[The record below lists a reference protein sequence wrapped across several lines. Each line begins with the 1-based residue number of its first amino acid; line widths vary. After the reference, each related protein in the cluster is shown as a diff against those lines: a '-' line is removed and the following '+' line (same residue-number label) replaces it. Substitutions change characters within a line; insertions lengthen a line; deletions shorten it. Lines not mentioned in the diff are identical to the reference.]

1 MCSSDLGNQTFHA
14 VKLRGVAM
22 EFNGVERL
30 ITACARGDEAGV
42 QTMAAAEPQ
51 LVQELLAQGGSLL
64 AEFAGNNNTRGVG
77 LLLELGVKV
86 TALYDG
92 DPYFGIPNNSTA
104 LHVAAWKA
112 WHKTVKFLIER
123 GAPVNA
129 GDGNGMTPLQLAVR
143 ACVDSYWTNR
153 RSPESVEALLRAGAA
168 TDGIKLPTGY
178 EEVDKL
184 LGVRI

>member
-1 MCSSDLGNQTFHA
+1 VLEALTR
-14 VKLRGVAM
+14 RGFTV
-22 EFNGVERL
+22 EFRGADRL
-30 ITACARGDEAGV
+30 IAACARADEAAL
-42 QTMAAAEPQ
+42 QTIAAAEPQ
-51 LVQELLAQGGSLL
+51 LVQELLAQGGTLL
-64 AEFAGNNNTRGVG
+64 AEFAGNNNTAGVR

-86 TALYDG
+86 TAPYEG

-112 WHKTVKFLIER
+112 WHRTVKFLIER

-153 RSPESVEALLRAGAA
+153 RSPESVEALLRAGASVN
-168 TDGIKLPTGY
+168 GISLPTGY
-178 EEVDKL
+178 SEIDGL
-184 LGVRI
+184 LQSRLR